1 MAYDFYT
8 DIKNVYNAKV
18 GWNQATT
25 DEERQKQNELAT
37 NARKRLEENGYAD
50 IASQISAA
58 GADATKA
65 RQIMEQYAPKQLTDT
80 ELITKNNNEVNT
92 KVNQLWGIQEN
103 DRNTMTD
110 KYSKL
115 EETAYSNPFTT
126 DEAKAIIGKYDLAG
140 LYGRDNAVA
149 SGGASNGGN
158 IDSYSAANAM
168 RQQASL
174 FNQGQ
179 MAVLDAHNNKIS
191 NVKGI
196 LEGLGVYLQNQDT
209 GMLNTIK
216 TQQSEGQRLFEN
228 DQTAKNNDVARKA
241 QIAEVTGYAPD
252 EWIASNNPYL
262 NDDGTIKDQYKD
274 VDFSVVMANAKKT
287 GNTNAYNA
295 AAVARY
301 YKIMGDYG
309 AYGKFDDGNY
319 MTPGTEETAAM
330 KQYRM
335 QNDATLEALK
345 SNADISKLQMET
357 DKYLSD
363 NDVKTSSIAA
373 DASKYQTDGTVKLGF
388 DTNAKNLE
396 SNKYTADKTYDLGI
410 AGYENELD
418 QIALA
423 GEIQSAISKGDS
435 EQAYDILWNA
445 LGGKSGSRVSR
456 FLDDVLHDEFSKEEP
471 MTEEKLRKLCLNYS
485 NINKYG
491 YTADD
496 VIAIFNALDC
506 DTDGIKDAFNDV
518 KAMGTGIGNA
528 VKRVANTA
536 VDYFN

>member
-25 DEERQKQNELAT
+25 DEERQKQNEIAT

-65 RQIMEQYAPKQLTDT
+65 RQIMEQYAPKQLSDT

-174 FNQGQ
+174 INQGQ

-228 DQTAKNNDVARKA
+228 DQTAKNNEVARKA

-262 NDDGTIKDQYKD
+262 NDDGTIKDQYKN

-319 MTPGTEETAAM
+319 MTPGKEETAAM
-330 KQYRM
+330 KQFRM

-345 SNADISKLQMET
+345 QNVDLSKYEIDASTKLGLDTNAT
-357 DKYLSD
+357 NKYLSD
-363 NDVKTSSIAA
+363 NEYA
-373 DASKYQTDGTVKLGF
+373 
-388 DTNAKNLE
+388 
-396 SNKYTADKTYDLGI
+396 SNKYAADKSYDLGM

-423 GEIQSAISKGDS
+423 GEIQSAVSKGDS

-445 LGGKSGSRVSR
+445 LGGKSGSRVSQ
-456 FLDDVLHDEFSKEEP
+456 FLDDVLYDEFTKEEP

-485 NINKYG
+485 NIDKYG
-491 YTADD
+491 YTSDD
-496 VIAIFNALDC
+496 VIAIFNALGC
-506 DTDGIKDAFNDV
+506 DTDGIKQAFNNV
-518 KAMGTGIGNA
+518 KATHITKRAADGISNWL
-528 VKRVANTA
+528 N
-536 VDYFN
+536 

>member
-1 MAYDFYT
+1 MAKDYDFYS
-8 DIKNVYNAKV
+8 DLKNVYNAKV
-18 GWNQATT
+18 AWNQATT
-25 DEERQKQNELAT
+25 DEERQKQNEIAT
-37 NARKRLEENGYAD
+37 NARKRLEDNGYSDLAK
-50 IASQISAA
+50 QISAS

-65 RQIMEQYAPKQLTDT
+65 RQIMEANAPKQLSDT

-92 KVNQLWGIQEN
+92 KVNQLWGIEEN

-174 FNQGQ
+174 INQGQ

-228 DQTAKNNDVARKA
+228 DLEKKKT
-241 QIAEVTGYAPD
+241 IADVTGYSPD

-301 YKIMGDYG
+301 YKIMNDYG

-345 SNADISKLQMET
+345 SNTDLSKYM
-357 DKYLSD
+357 SD
-363 NDVKTSSIAA
+363 NELA
-373 DASKYQTDGTVKLGF
+373 ASKYASDNSL
-388 DTNAKNLE
+388 AA
-396 SNKYTADKTYDLGI
+396 SKYTADTSKDI
-410 AGYENELD
+410 AGIEAQNNLD
-418 QIALA
+418 QIKENLSASLKLA
-423 GEIQSAISKGDS
+423 EKQLSAEDYNTYKML
-435 EQAYDILWNA
+435 YNT
-445 LGGKSGSRVSR
+445 LGGIDNVNATSFLYDVIKPMMDSGTVEETGVVAAVS
-456 FLDDVLHDEFSKEEP
+456 SKA
-471 MTEEKLRKLCLNYS
+471 
-485 NINKYG
+485 NIKKYG
-491 YTADD
+491 YTLWD
-496 VIAIFNALDC
+496 AITILNSFGYKETEEFKEDFRTKLTEIYNE
-506 DTDGIKDAFNDV
+506 KNKNDNL
-518 KAMGTGIGNA
+518 APN
-528 VKRVANTA
+528 
-536 VDYFN
+536 